1 MQCLKEKSKR
11 TNNDLQNTS
20 QKTKDR
26 ASRITLKP
34 EDEVRCSGSVS
45 SFRFTCGTRCPSQ
58 LQEC

>member
-1 MQCLKEKSKR
+1 MQCLKEKKKR
-11 TNNDLQNTS
+11 TNNHLQNTS

-45 SFRFTCGTRCPSQ
+45 SFRFT
-58 LQEC
+58 